1 MTALRAEGREQHS
14 VTVVIP
20 TFNERE
26 NCRLLA
32 DALVGELGADRELEI
47 LFVDDSTDGI
57 TPVLIDQLTTDR
69 PRTVRLIHRKGP
81 ERVGGLSG
89 AVSRGIAAAT
99 GDVVVVM
106 DGDLQHPPEVVPTL
120 LGRIEAGADLVV
132 ASRYVGAGDASGL
145 STSWRRTVSSTSTLL
160 ARACF
165 PRRVGAVCTDPMTG
179 FFAVRR
185 HRVQLD
191 RLRPRGFKILL
202 EILARHD
209 LDVAEVPFHFGE
221 RTIGDSKASWR
232 NGLTFLVQML
242 GLRMGRMSRFAMV
255 GAVGTV
261 VNLLVLTA
269 LTHVG
274 LHYAWAAVVAAEIS
288 ILHNFVAQEFLVF
301 RDVRSGRWWG
311 RLLSFLGF
319 NNIEALARMPLLILL
334 VEWGRM
340 GPVLGQALLLAVA
353 FVLRFLFTSWVI
365 YNPRR
370 ARQQRATRPGPSTG
384 ADQVVAAATE

>member
-1 MTALRAEGREQHS
+1 MTSRAGERGQPSGLRS

-32 DALVGELGADRELEI
+32 DALVATLAADRPLEI

-57 TPVLIDQLTTDR
+57 TPDVITQLVAGR
-69 PRTVRLIHRKGP
+69 PRTVRLVHRSGP
-81 ERVGGLSG
+81 DRVGGLSG
-89 AVSRGIAAAT
+89 AVARGIAEAG

-106 DGDLQHPPEVVPTL
+106 DGDLQHPPEVVPDL
-120 LGRIEAGADLVV
+120 LEKIDRGADLAV
-132 ASRYVGAGDASGL
+132 ASRYTGAGDASGL

-165 PRRVGAVCTDPMTG
+165 PKRVGAVCTDPMTG

-185 HRVQLD
+185 DRVELE

-209 LDVAEVPFHFGE
+209 LVVVEVPFHFGE
-221 RTIGDSKASWR
+221 RTIGESKASWR
-232 NGLTFLVQML
+232 NGLAFLIQML

-261 VNLLVLTA
+261 VNLVVLA
-269 LTHVG
+269 LLTHLG
-274 LHYAWAAVVAAEIS
+274 MHYAWAAVVSAEVS
-288 ILHNFVAQEFLVF
+288 ILHNFVVQEFLVF
-301 RDVRSGRWWG
+301 RDVRAGRWWW
-311 RLLSFLGF
+311 RLASFLGF
-319 NNIEALARMPLLILL
+319 NNIEALARMPLLIVL
-334 VEWGRM
+334 VEWARM
-340 GPVLGQALLLAVA
+340 GPVLGQALLLAIA

-370 ARQQRATRPGPSTG
+370 ARRAAQARQ
-384 ADQVVAAATE
+384 AEELAAG

>member
-1 MTALRAEGREQHS
+1 MTSFGSQA

-26 NCRLLA
+26 NCRLLV
-32 DALVGELGADRELEI
+32 DALPDVVTDRPLEI
-47 LFVDDSTDGI
+47 LFVDDSTDGL
-57 TPVLIDQLTTDR
+57 TPGIIESLVAER
-69 PRTVRLIHRKGP
+69 PGLVRLIHRTG
-81 ERVGGLSG
+81 EHRVGGLSG
-89 AVSRGIAAAT
+89 AVTRGIREAS
-99 GDVVVVM
+99 GEFVVVM
-106 DGDLQHPPEVVPTL
+106 DGDLQHPPEVVPEL
-120 LGRIEAGADLVV
+120 LARLDEGADLAV

-165 PRRVGAVCTDPMTG
+165 PRRVGRVCTDPMTG
-179 FFAVRR
+179 FFAMRR
-185 HRVQLD
+185 DRIDLN

-209 LDVAEVPFHFGE
+209 LAVAEVPFHFGR
-221 RTIGDSKASWR
+221 RTIGESKASWR
-232 NGLTFLVQML
+232 NGAHFLVQML

-261 VNLLVLTA
+261 VNLVVLAA
-269 LTHVG
+269 LTQLG
-274 LHYAWAAVVAAEIS
+274 MHYAWAAVAAAEIS

-301 RDVRSGRWWG
+301 RDVRSGRWWW
-311 RLLSFLGF
+311 RLATFLGF
-319 NNIEALARMPLLILL
+319 NNIEALVRMPLLIVL
-334 VEWGRM
+334 VEWARM

-353 FVLRFLFTSWVI
+353 FLLRFLFTSWVI

-370 ARQQRATRPGPSTG
+370 GAKDTEAPARGVPA
-384 ADQVVAAATE
+384 VVTETQA